1 MKQNV
6 LLLSLYIKGLPFNI
20 GKFNLFTV
28 GLPRDNVL
36 AHSLL
41 RLLNYNQGH
50 LLGSHSP
57 GSSLSPLHGCQ
68 VMFFFSVDFSSL
80 KANI

>member
-1 MKQNV
+1 M
-6 LLLSLYIKGLPFNI
+6 GLPFNI

-50 LLGSHSP
+50 LLGSHNP

-68 VMFFFSVDFSSL
+68 VMFFFFQWIFPVL
-80 KANI
+80 KPTYERESKKGS